1 MSAAILP
8 VLLAAL
14 VLGGCILN
22 RDKGVASPDP
32 FDPLPTGSLA
42 DPSQNAL
49 VKAQMHFR
57 NEDYGLSETWF
68 RRAVEYNV
76 NNDDAWLGL
85 AASYDRLRRFDLAER
100 AYRVVVRKVGY
111 TLAVHN
117 NLGYHW
123 YLRGDY
129 ARARKH
135 FDAAYAMDPG
145 NPYVLNNLKL
155 LDEV

>member
-1 MSAAILP
+1 MSAAIGP
-8 VLLAAL
+8 LLIVAL
-14 VLGGCILN
+14 LLGGCVLGREKGMVS
-22 RDKGVASPDP
+22 RDSY
-32 FDPLPTGSLA
+32 DPLPTASLA
-42 DPSQNAL
+42 DPSQDAL

-57 NEDYGLSETWF
+57 NEEYGLAENYF
-68 RRAVEYNV
+68 RKAVEYNAE
-76 NNDDAWLGL
+76 NNDAWLGL

-111 TLAVHN
+111 TLPVHN

-129 ARARKH
+129 ARARSH
-135 FDAAYAMDPG
+135 FDAAYAMDPQ

-155 LDEV
+155 LNEV